1 MMTIPPDEL
10 KQVLLKMWHIRAFE
24 EKVDEFFQRAMI
36 HGTTHLYIGEE
47 AVATGACLTL

>member
-1 MMTIPPDEL
+1 M
-10 KQVLLKMWHIRAFE
+10 LLKMWHIRAFE

>member
-1 MMTIPPDEL
+1 MKIGPEESRDL
-10 KQVLLKMWHIRAFE
+10 LLKMWHIRAFE